1 MHCKV
6 LCRETSVPQ
15 GIVEEYVDEMRQV
28 FTPEAYN
35 LFQNNCNNFSNELST
50 FLTGQGI
57 PVRHPSH

>member
-1 MHCKV
+1 M
-6 LCRETSVPQ
+6 PQ